1 MNYGIITNP
10 SAAQVQAVQS
20 ADPTDLQNLVNAA
33 LLAVVFPS
41 AITNITLAGGG
52 DGHTFVVLIES
63 APLGAAQ
70 GGLPGSVF
78 GFAGAQVRCYLAG
91 TGEDLE
97 VAKAASGLPAPIP
110 AFPPNGPIPYVL
122 SDEQVAGSSKGTRFM
137 GMTVFAAS
145 SLPIPLG
152 APIAQTSLVNGSLAA
167 GPNFLNIAFVTI
179 PPSNGFGIVG
189 GNVLQYVGGV
199 AIEALADVSVVVTG
213 TGGTFPALVNV
224 ELVQDPFIAAVVL
237 AIETVQ
243 LFSATD
249 NEEAVSFPSL
259 AFLQPAGISPA
270 ASTLGVRITAPTGFA
285 GTASGYL
292 RVAAR

>member
-63 APLGAAQ
+63 APPGAAQ

-199 AIEALADVSVVVTG
+199 SIEALADVSVVVTG
-213 TGGTFPALVNV
+213 TGVLPALVSV
-224 ELVQDPFIAAVVL
+224 QLVQDPLTTAVVL
-237 AIETVQ
+237 ATETVQ
-243 LFSATD
+243 LFSAAD

-270 ASTLGVRITAPTGFA
+270 SSTLGVRIQAPAGFA

>member
-63 APLGAAQ
+63 APPGAAQ

-199 AIEALADVSVVVTG
+199 SIEALADVSVVVTG
-213 TGGTFPALVNV
+213 TGVLPALVNV

>member
-152 APIAQTSLVNGSLAA
+152 APIAQATLTNGALVA
-167 GPNFLNIAFVTI
+167 GDNFLNLAFVPT
-179 PPSNGFGIVG
+179 PPSNGFFIPLPG
-189 GNVLQYVGGV
+189 VLQYVGGV

-213 TGGTFPALVNV
+213 TGVLPALVSV
-224 ELVQDPFIAAVVL
+224 QLVQDPLTTAVVL
-237 AIETVQ
+237 ATETVQ
-243 LFSATD
+243 LFSAAD

-270 ASTLGVRITAPTGFA
+270 SSTLGVRIQAPAGFT